1 MTWVTQFMFHAAGT
15 LVLPYVK
22 YRSRKCDAAR
32 GKARWHT
39 SRTMGLHRFIH
50 DISRAALTAALALVL
65 APGMVA
71 AADALPAPV
80 AAALRAAGVPGS
92 SAALFVQEVGAPRPA
107 VAFNAGAVMNPAS
120 TMKLVTTLAAL
131 ELLGPTYAWKTE
143 AWIAGTQEG
152 DVLEG
157 DLVLRGSGDPKL
169 TVENF
174 WLMLRALRAR
184 GLREIRGDLVLDR
197 SYFEAVSQDEARFD
211 NEPLRPYNVAP
222 DALLLNFKAFR
233 FTFVPE
239 PERGVAQVTVEPRST
254 LIEVSNGVRLAEGAC
269 NDWRARL
276 KAKFNGNGAMGGA
289 ARASFSGVYPASC
302 GEKSWNV
309 ALQSHPN
316 YVLGVF
322 RQLWEELGGT
332 LRGGVRDGAAPAG
345 ARLLYSNASP
355 ALADVVRDMNKFSNN
370 VMARQL
376 FLTLSAEVM
385 KQPARADRAAQV
397 VQGWLARKGLD
408 FPELVMEN
416 GSGLSRVER
425 ISAASMG
432 RLLLAAYASP
442 VMPEFIA
449 SLPLVAYDGTM
460 KRRLKYESVAGQAHI
475 KTGSLSDVRALAGYV
490 LDARGRRFA
499 VVFIVNHPNA
509 GATQSAQ
516 DALLNWVYAGPGR

>member
-1 MTWVTQFMFHAAGT
+1 
-15 LVLPYVK
+15 
-22 YRSRKCDAAR
+22 
-32 GKARWHT
+32 
-39 SRTMGLHRFIH
+39 MGLHRVIH
-50 DISRAALTAALALVL
+50 DVFRGALTAALALV
-65 APGMVA
+65 PGIAA

-80 AAALRAAGVPGS
+80 AAALRASGVPAAS
-92 SAALFVQEVGAPRPA
+92 IALFVQEVGTARP
-107 VAFNAGAVMNPAS
+107 VVTFNAARAMNPAS

-131 ELLGPTYAWKTE
+131 ELLGPTFAWKTE
-143 AWIAGTQEG
+143 MWAAGAQRG
-152 DVLEG
+152 DMLEG

-197 SYFEAVSQDEARFD
+197 SHFDAVSQDAARFD

-233 FTFVPE
+233 FTFVPD
-239 PERGVAQVTVEPRST
+239 PERGSVQLAVEPRST
-254 LIEVSNGVRLAEGAC
+254 LIEVSNAVRLAEGPC
-269 NDWRARL
+269 NDWRAKL
-276 KAKFNGNGAMGGA
+276 KADFNDNGDKDGR
-289 ARASFSGVYPASC
+289 ARAAFSGMFPSSC
-302 GEKSWNV
+302 GEKTWNV
-309 ALQSHPN
+309 ALQSHRN

-332 LRGGVRDGAAPAG
+332 LRGGVRDGAAPDG
-345 ARLLYSNASP
+345 ARLLYSNESP
-355 ALADVVRDMNKFSNN
+355 ALAEVVRDMNKFSNN

-376 FLTLSAEVM
+376 FLTLSAEVT
-385 KQPARADRAAQV
+385 KQPARADRSAQV
-397 VQGWLARKGLD
+397 VQGWLARKGLE

-416 GSGLSRVER
+416 GSGLSRAER
-425 ISAASMG
+425 ISAANMG
-432 RLLLAAYASP
+432 RLLITAYASP

-449 SLPLVAYDGTM
+449 SMPLVAYDGTM
-460 KRRLKYESVAGQAHI
+460 KRRLTYGSVAGQAHI
-475 KTGSLSDVRALAGYV
+475 KTGSLSDVRSLAGYV

-516 DALLNWVYAGPGR
+516 DALLSWAYAGAGR

>member
-1 MTWVTQFMFHAAGT
+1 MHI
-15 LVLPYVK
+15 
-22 YRSRKCDAAR
+22 
-32 GKARWHT
+32 
-39 SRTMGLHRFIH
+39 HRFIFGA
-50 DISRAALTAALALVL
+50 AALIVALAL
-65 APGMVA
+65 A
-71 AADALPAPV
+71 AVEAAGADALPAPV
-80 AAALRAAGVPGS
+80 AAALRAAAVPV
-92 SAALFVQEVGAPRPA
+92 ADTAVVVHEVGAARPLLA
-107 VAFNAGAVMNPAS
+107 YNAGKPMNPAS

-131 ELLGPTYAWKTE
+131 ELLGPTFAWKTE
-143 AWIAGTQEG
+143 MWAAGAQQG

-157 DLVLRGSGDPKL
+157 DLVLRGTGDPKL

-197 SYFEAVSQDEARFD
+197 SYFDAVSQDAARFD

-233 FTFVPE
+233 FTFVPD
-239 PERGVAQVTVEPRST
+239 PERGSAQVAVEPRST
-254 LIEVSNGVRLAEGAC
+254 LLEVSTAVRLAEGPC
-269 NDWRARL
+269 NDWRAKLR
-276 KAKFNGNGAMGGA
+276 AEFNGNSGNGDASPSLS
-289 ARASFSGVYPASC
+289 RASFTGLYPSSC
-302 GEKSWNV
+302 GEKTWNV

-345 ARLLYSNASP
+345 ARLLYSNQSP
-355 ALADVVRDMNKFSNN
+355 ALAEVVRDMNKFSNN

-376 FLTLSAEVM
+376 FLTLSAEVT
-385 KQPARADRAAQV
+385 KQPARADRSAQV
-397 VQGWLARKGLD
+397 VQGWLARKGLE

-416 GSGLSRVER
+416 GSGLSRAER
-425 ISAASMG
+425 ISAGNMG

-449 SLPLVAYDGTM
+449 SMPLVAYDGTM
-460 KRRLKYESVAGQAHI
+460 KQRLKYESVAGQAHI
-475 KTGSLSDVRALAGYV
+475 KTGSLSDVRSLAGYV

-509 GATQSAQ
+509 GATQDAQ
-516 DALLNWVYAGPGR
+516 DALLRWVYAGPGR